1 MRKSVEMDEI
11 ASSITAIDTLS
22 PFEPGSIYDAIRDDI
37 LSGRLAANERLVVS
51 TLAGRYGTST
61 NPVREA
67 LQQLRGEGFVIFS
80 HNRGARVRPIDE
92 EFVRDIYEME
102 VLIEPYLTRSFVGLV
117 TDVDIAR
124 LEAIQREIEALNFA
138 DLKRNSE
145 LDTAFHRTVYDR
157 HYNRHAFEMWWK
169 HREILGA
176 LSRGFPLSLGRRK
189 AVIEE
194 HRELIAALRDHDEER
209 AAAVIT
215 RHVQGSG
222 HHIVEQ
228 MRAARHASP
237 L

>member
-1 MRKSVEMDEI
+1 MEEI
-11 ASSITAIDTLS
+11 IDSAIGSIAPP
-22 PFEPGSIYDAIRDDI
+22 PFEHGSVYESIREDI
-37 LSGRLAANERLVVS
+37 LSGHLAANERLVVS

-117 TDVDIAR
+117 TDADLER
-124 LEAIQREIEALNFA
+124 LEAIQLEIETVNFA
-138 DLKRNSE
+138 DQKRHDT
-145 LDTAFHRTVYDR
+145 LDTAFHRTLYDR
-157 HYNRHAFEMWWK
+157 HYNRHAFEMWWR

-176 LSRGFPLSLGRRK
+176 LSRGFQTSLSRRK
-189 AVIEE
+189 AVLKE
-194 HRELIAALRDHDEER
+194 HRELIAALRLHDEEL

-215 RHVQGSG
+215 AHVRGSG
-222 HHIVEQ
+222 QHIIEQ
-228 MRAARHASP
+228 MRAARHRTP